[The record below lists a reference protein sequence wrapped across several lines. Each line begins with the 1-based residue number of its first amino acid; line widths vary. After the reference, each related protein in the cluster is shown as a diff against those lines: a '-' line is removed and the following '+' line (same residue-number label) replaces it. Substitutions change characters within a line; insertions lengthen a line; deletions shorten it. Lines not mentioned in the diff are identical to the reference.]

1 MAGPPA
7 APEPLAASPSSAG
20 GLARDGGREVE
31 EVLLHF
37 SVKEARARRNYRR
50 FVEGGVEQPACHCE
64 ARAGRGRRPDLQENR
79 VSKGECKEDS
89 DSRILGDRAFIERV
103 LNDTD
108 KVYRP
113 KKKRI
118 PLPDLVKRVSETLKV
133 DQGDLSSGDRKS
145 QVSKARSVISY
156 VAVREMGYSGVEVG
170 RILNLSGPGVT
181 KSVEKGK
188 RIISADESL
197 RRKLIS

>member
-1 MAGPPA
+1 
-7 APEPLAASPSSAG
+7 
-20 GLARDGGREVE
+20 
-31 EVLLHF
+31 
-37 SVKEARARRNYRR
+37 
-50 FVEGGVEQPACHCE
+50 VEGGVEQ
-64 ARAGRGRRPDLQENR
+64 GRRPDLQENR

-133 DQGDLSSGDRKS
+133 NQGDLCSGDRRS

-170 RILNLSGPGVT
+170 QVLNLSGAGVT
-181 KSVEKGK
+181 KSVERGKKIICEDEGLKG
-188 RIISADESL
+188 S
-197 RRKLIS
+197 